1 MSLYGVKVRAN
12 VSTMDPEQIL
22 SAADCE
28 TERTPLELLSWV
40 EERSKLFAR
49 SETGKH
55 YLRSRQG
62 LARIFVDHIVPLSHF
77 SRHLFNGRRDV
88 VCKPSIEDDFDAVI
102 VDYRDRPLR
111 VHGLKFIH
119 AIHAYEEYLR
129 RVCLPEEGFLSA
141 LGMLAG
147 RGAQADAEPVNNI
160 AWLNRS
166 LELIA
171 QTVSLHANK
180 PYGRD
185 VSLIIV
191 FDDYASFH
199 SDEDIDALERFVTNE
214 ILPLPLDF
222 SKLFLLG
229 WSGHT
234 LLGFSLGCV
243 QPAVQNL

>member
-1 MSLYGVKVRAN
+1 
-12 VSTMDPEQIL
+12 MDPEKIL

-28 TERTPLELLSWV
+28 TERTPLELVRWV
-40 EERSKLFAR
+40 EETSKLFAR
-49 SETGKH
+49 SETGKN
-55 YLRSRQG
+55 YARSRQG
-62 LARIFVDHIVPLSHF
+62 LARIFVDRIIPLSHL
-77 SRHLFNGRRDV
+77 SRHLFNGRQDV

-111 VHGLKFIH
+111 VHTVKFIH

-129 RVCLPEEGFLSA
+129 RVCLPEEGFMST

-147 RGAQADAEPVNNI
+147 RGTHADDEPVNNI

-171 QTVSLHANK
+171 ETVTLEIDKS
-180 PYGRD
+180 YRRD
-185 VSLIIV
+185 VSLVIV
-191 FDDYASFH
+191 FDDYASFR
-199 SDEDIDALERFVTNE
+199 SEEDIAALERFVTNE
-214 ILPLPLDF
+214 ILPMPLGF

-234 LLGFSLGCV
+234 LLGFSLRHVASVV
-243 QPAVQNL
+243 QKL

>member
-1 MSLYGVKVRAN
+1 
-12 VSTMDPEQIL
+12 MDTEQIL

-28 TERTPLELLSWV
+28 TERTPLELLRWV

-49 SETGKH
+49 SETGKS

-62 LARIFVDHIVPLSHF
+62 LARIFIDHIVPLSHF

-88 VCKPSIEDDFDAVI
+88 MCKPTLEDDFDAVI

-111 VHGLKFIH
+111 VQKLKFIH
-119 AIHAYEEYLR
+119 AIHAYEEYLC

-160 AWLNRS
+160 AWLNKS

-171 QTVSLHANK
+171 ETVALHTNK
-180 PYGRD
+180 SHGRD
-185 VSLIIV
+185 VSLVIV
-191 FDDYASFH
+191 FDDYASFR
-199 SDEDIDALERFVTNE
+199 SEEDIGALERFVTSE
-214 ILPLPLDF
+214 ILPMPLDF

-234 LLGFSLGCV
+234 LLGFSLRTV
-243 QPAVQNL
+243 APAVQNL

>member
-1 MSLYGVKVRAN
+1 
-12 VSTMDPEQIL
+12 MDPEQIL

-28 TERTPLELLSWV
+28 TERTPLELIHWV

-49 SETGKH
+49 SETGKT
-55 YLRSRQG
+55 YARSRQG
-62 LARIFVDHIVPLSHF
+62 LARIFIDQIVPLSHLA
-77 SRHLFNGRRDV
+77 RHLYNGRRDV
-88 VCKPSIEDDFDAVI
+88 VCKPSIEDDFGAVI

-111 VHGLKFIH
+111 VHKLKFIH

-129 RVCLPEEGFLSA
+129 RVCLPEEGFMSA

-160 AWLNRS
+160 AWLNKS

-171 QTVSLHANK
+171 AMVTLETNK

-185 VSLIIV
+185 ASLVIV

-199 SDEDIDALERFVTNE
+199 SEEDIAALARFVNSE
-214 ILPLPLDF
+214 IVPMPLDF

-234 LLGFSLGCV
+234 LLGFSLRYAA
-243 QPAVQNL
+243 PAVQNL

>member
-1 MSLYGVKVRAN
+1 
-12 VSTMDPEQIL
+12 MDTEQIL

-28 TERTPLELLSWV
+28 TERTPLELLRWV

-49 SETGKH
+49 SETAKS

-62 LARIFVDHIVPLSHF
+62 LARIFIDHIVPLSHF

-88 VCKPSIEDDFDAVI
+88 VCKPTLEDDFDAVI

-111 VHGLKFIH
+111 VQKLKFIH
-119 AIHAYEEYLR
+119 AIHAYEEYLC

-160 AWLNRS
+160 AWLNKS

-171 QTVSLHANK
+171 ETVSLHINK

-185 VSLIIV
+185 VSLVIV
-191 FDDYASFH
+191 FDDYASFR
-199 SDEDIDALERFVTNE
+199 SEEDIGALEKFVTSE
-214 ILPLPLDF
+214 ILPMPLDF

-234 LLGFSLGCV
+234 LLGFSLRYAP
-243 QPAVQNL
+243 PAVQNL